1 MLSCTPNGPWNNP
14 VVHDGMYH
22 ATVVEII
29 ESTYGDEDD
38 PMLKLIFNL
47 THVDVHFVTHL
58 YFPHGNAIQAE
69 RR

>member
-1 MLSCTPNGPWNNP
+1 
-14 VVHDGMYH
+14 MYH